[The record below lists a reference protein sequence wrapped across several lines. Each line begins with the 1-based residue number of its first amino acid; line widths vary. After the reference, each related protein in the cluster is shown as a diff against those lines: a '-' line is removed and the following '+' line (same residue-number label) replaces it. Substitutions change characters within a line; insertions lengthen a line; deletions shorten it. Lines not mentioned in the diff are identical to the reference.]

1 MPHPAVVLGDFN
13 LAPDSAEYGL
23 LTGAEAGLS
32 DAWLATGNDPAEGA
46 TCNGNEGPVRID
58 YAFLTAD
65 LAGLVRG
72 MRVDRDAQ
80 GSDHQPLHLEIAL

>member
-1 MPHPAVVLGDFN
+1 
-13 LAPDSAEYGL
+13 
-23 LTGAEAGLS
+23 
-32 DAWLATGNDPAEGA
+32 
-46 TCNGNEGPVRID
+46 VRID

-65 LAGLVRG
+65 LAGRVRG